1 LQFLVFTKDK
11 KMKHKNLIIL
21 TIYLM
26 SQLPIFGCSHSITEG
41 VIEEVYPNPG
51 SSGVD
56 TFTDITVRV
65 NLPLDS
71 SSFHKSPPLTVTT
84 TKGDS
89 IQGDFAINQS
99 GTQITFIPHE
109 ELTSGEDF
117 VVCLSHSLKTVSG
130 GSVDT
135 YKIDPDLEHVEP
147 LKNRCYSFSTKSD
160 LVVRGAFSLS
170 SQKEIR
176 VYFSRDLDLESFT
189 ETDITY
195 EQNQNTDTVT
205 MRYSPTK
212 KMLLLYPQGG
222 ARLDQPL
229 TLTMPGS
236 ISTPDGVHLDEKELD
251 ILISPIEK

>member
-1 LQFLVFTKDK
+1 
-11 KMKHKNLIIL
+11 MKHKNLIII
-21 TIYLM
+21 TIYFIT
-26 SQLPIFGCSHSITEG
+26 QLQIFGCSHSMAEG
-41 VIEEVYPNPG
+41 IIEEVYPTPD

-56 TFTDITVRV
+56 TFTEITVRV

-71 SSFHKSPPLTVTT
+71 SSFQKSPPLTVTT
-84 TKGDS
+84 EKGDT
-89 IQGDFAINQS
+89 IQGDISLNQS

-109 ELTSGEDF
+109 ELSSGEVF
-117 VVCLSHSLKTVSG
+117 FVCLSHSLKTVNG
-130 GSVDT
+130 GSIYT

-147 LKNRCYSFSTKSD
+147 LESRCYSFSTKPD

-189 ETDITY
+189 ESDITY
-195 EQNQNTDTVT
+195 KQNQNTDTVT

-229 TLTMPGS
+229 TLTIPGS
-236 ISTPDGVHLDEKELD
+236 ISTPDGVHLDEQELE
-251 ILISPIEK
+251 ILISPIEE